1 MSELRRNR
9 GPDSGDQPEKI
20 AKVDDPQ
27 RRPSLEIRTSDQI
40 EGREIDRREVTPAQR
55 DFIRAE
61 RQATASGVPRKPLT
75 TYSMDW
81 ESGDHVDGWYDPP
94 PRDDD
99 HDAPSPSD
107 EDDDRGNLDHVP
119 PGNTPTVRDSPY
131 AEPPP
136 DFHRDNAE
144 LQARTLER
152 TDAAPADNYG
162 EIAKRKNPDRRRRS
176 DFLKNGEELTKDA
189 GNGAH
194 TVQDLLNYRPP
205 QGHAETRV
213 PKDPNIV
220 SDHAP
225 PPSVADVAASAVAAG
240 LVLGSAGHK
249 IYETIK
255 ERKQRRAGNE

>member
-9 GPDSGDQPEKI
+9 GPDGGDQPEKI
-20 AKVDDPQ
+20 AKVDNPQ

-61 RQATASGVPRKPLT
+61 KQAAASGVPRKPLT

-94 PRDDD
+94 SRDDD

-119 PGNTPTVRDSPY
+119 PGNTPAVRDSPY
-131 AEPPP
+131 AEPPT

-144 LQARTLER
+144 LEFRKLER
-152 TDAAPADNYG
+152 TDAADAQKVQPMDTT
-162 EIAKRKNPDRRRRS
+162 RRRGRGIRGLS
-176 DFLKNGEELTKDA
+176 DRVSEKSEDA
-189 GNGAH
+189 LGLVKKAVDGADDVFQH
-194 TVQDLLNYRPP
+194 PPGHATAGTVQVT
-205 QGHAETRV
+205 G
-213 PKDPNIV
+213 
-220 SDHAP
+220 DHHDAQYGSP
-225 PPSVADVAASAVAAG
+225 TDIATGALAG
-240 LVLGSAGHK
+240 AFALVIGSSKVHEMFSSWKARHDRNG
-249 IYETIK
+249 
-255 ERKQRRAGNE
+255 